1 MSSTASKFLT
11 SIEKFDGTNWEDWS
25 YSVRSAFRLS
35 HILRIA
41 EGTEKRPAQ
50 STTPTEAEIRATDD
64 WDKRNDE
71 GLGLIQL
78 AIKATI
84 RQSIKEDETLAENWK
99 RLKDTYSTRTGLN
112 LWVDITK

>member
-1 MSSTASKFLT
+1 MSSNASKFLT

-25 YSVRSAFRLS
+25 YLVRSAFRLS

-41 EGTEKRPAQ
+41 EGTEKRPSLPAN
-50 STTPTEAEIRATDD
+50 PTEAEVRVVED

-78 AIKATI
+78 AVKSSI
-84 RQSIKEDETLAENWK
+84 RQSIKEDESLAQNWK
-99 RLKDTYSTRTGLN
+99 
-112 LWVDITK
+112 